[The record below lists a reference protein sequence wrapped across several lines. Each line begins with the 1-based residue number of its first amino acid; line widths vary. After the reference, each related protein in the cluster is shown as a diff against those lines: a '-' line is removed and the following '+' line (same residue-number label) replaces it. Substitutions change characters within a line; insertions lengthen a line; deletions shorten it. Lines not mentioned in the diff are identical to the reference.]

1 VKLFQIEEP
10 DGAPPNRQEPGAAIG
25 IDAGGARADIAFSV
39 GGNALTLDD
48 RPGFEQVLPV
58 PVTNAEVAAWQELL
72 EGARMRAERA
82 LARPVTQAVVV
93 LAVAPSAAAER
104 RLRKAAEQ
112 AGLEV
117 LRFAGRGEF
126 SADPTPAL
134 AAAILAEDLAPRPKL
149 AAAPDPG

>member
-1 VKLFQIEEP
+1 VKLFQIKEP

-82 LARPVTQAVVV
+82 LARPVTHAVVV
-93 LAVAPSAAAER
+93 
-104 RLRKAAEQ
+104 
-112 AGLEV
+112 
-117 LRFAGRGEF
+117 
-126 SADPTPAL
+126 L
-134 AAAILAEDLAPRPKL
+134 AAAILAENLAPRPEL

>member
-1 VKLFQIEEP
+1 MKLFQIKEP

-39 GGNALTLDD
+39 
-48 RPGFEQVLPV
+48 
-58 PVTNAEVAAWQELL
+58 

-82 LARPVTQAVVV
+82 LARPVTHAVVV

-126 SADPTPAL
+126 SADPTPAHG
-134 AAAILAEDLAPRPKL
+134 AAILAEDLAPRPEL